1 MPPGLGKGVV
11 AAGVGRLHR
20 RTYSDSPRTLI
31 TGPQQEVPR
40 EVPGG
45 LSPHQLRG
53 QQPSEEDQAE
63 RGAFV

>member
-1 MPPGLGKGVV
+1 MPLGPWEGVV

-53 QQPSEEDQAE
+53 
-63 RGAFV
+63 